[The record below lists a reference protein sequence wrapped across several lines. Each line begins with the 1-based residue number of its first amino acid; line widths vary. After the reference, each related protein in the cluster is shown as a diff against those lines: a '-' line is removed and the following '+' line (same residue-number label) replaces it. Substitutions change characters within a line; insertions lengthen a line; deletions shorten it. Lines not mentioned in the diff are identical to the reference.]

1 MYKRQI
7 LCRRLLYDTD
17 GTTAVQSQPPPRA
30 KEAAECVPECRVCVK
45 TRHTHTTTTVTVG
58 PSRPTRS
65 RYTTGDSVCIVVE
78 NQDDGGEGAKSQKL
92 QGLQE
97 GPVFFFFFCDVLF
110 PGHKPQKSLK
120 NASSEAEEEK
130 VFRPPQLELSKLQT

>member
-1 MYKRQI
+1 MYI

-65 RYTTGDSVCIVVE
+65 RYTTGDSVVE
-78 NQDDGGEGAKSQKL
+78 NQDDGGEGANPAKSQRL

-110 PGHKPQKSLK
+110 WWCGHKPQKS
-120 NASSEAEEEK
+120 
-130 VFRPPQLELSKLQT
+130 

>member
-1 MYKRQI
+1 MRPGVS
-7 LCRRLLYDTD
+7 C
-17 GTTAVQSQPPPRA
+17 
-30 KEAAECVPECRVCVK
+30 VCVK

-65 RYTTGDSVCIVVE
+65 RYTTGDSVVE
-78 NQDDGGEGAKSQKL
+78 NQDDGGEGAKSQRL

-110 PGHKPQKSLK
+110 LVVWSQATKIVK